1 MRMCRFDLFIVF
13 KHKHSYYRL
22 TEPLLE
28 MLPHLQHLDMTL
40 QVAGGEKEAAP
51 HLESTV
57 WCVPWPCDNLLDEV
71 RHWEG
76 LLLCPLLLQVGLDG
90 AKVYNAFRAQY
101 HSKFSKSE

>member
-1 MRMCRFDLFIVF
+1 MYRFELFIVF

-51 HLESTV
+51 HLESAV

-76 LLLCPLLLQVGLDG
+76 LLLCLLLLQVGLDG